1 MPELPEVE
9 MVRQVLEP
17 QLCGRCLAGL
27 ILNRPEVIAQP
38 GPEIFTQ
45 RVAGRRVNELGRR
58 GKYLLVRLDSGDTLM
73 VHLRMT
79 GRLLVVPSACPEE
92 KHTHIVFRLDGG
104 EDLRFIDTRRFGRLW
119 LIPAGGEDEVDG
131 IVRLGPEP
139 FDVSFDASY
148 LRTKC
153 GSSRRGIKTCLLD
166 QRVVAGIG
174 NIYADEILFAAGIAP
189 NRPAADLSETEW
201 QRLAQAVPAVLSAAI
216 VKNRM
221 TPEQYLAGGGREYR
235 SDRSLN
241 VYGREGAA
249 CPVCGAPV
257 IRRTL
262 AGRSSYSCPRC
273 QKL

>member
-17 QLCGRCLAGL
+17 QLCGRRLVGW

-45 RVAGRRVNELGRR
+45 RVAGRCVNELGRR

-139 FDVSFDASY
+139 FDASFDTAY
-148 LRTKC
+148 LRAKC
-153 GSSRRGIKTCLLD
+153 GSSRRSIKTCLLD

-189 NRPAADLSETEW
+189 SRPAADLSETAW

-235 SDRSLN
+235 SDRSLQ

-249 CPVCGAPV
+249 CPVCGAP
-257 IRRTL
+257 ITRQTL

>member
-58 GKYLLVRLDSGDTLM
+58 GKYLLVRLDSGDT
-73 VHLRMT
+73 
-79 GRLLVVPSACPEE
+79 
-92 KHTHIVFRLDGG
+92 
-104 EDLRFIDTRRFGRLW
+104 LRFIDTRRFGRLW

-249 CPVCGAPV
+249 CPVCSAPV